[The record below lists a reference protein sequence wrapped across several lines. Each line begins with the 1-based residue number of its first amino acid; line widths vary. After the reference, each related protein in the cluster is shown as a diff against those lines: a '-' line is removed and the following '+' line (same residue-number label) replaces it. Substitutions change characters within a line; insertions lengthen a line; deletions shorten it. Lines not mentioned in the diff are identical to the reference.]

1 MPAAADPD
9 LFGPDR
15 IHPNASGHQVMAAA
29 RADLLLAG

>member
-15 IHPNASGHQVMAAA
+15 IHPNASGHRLMAVLC
-29 RADLLLAG
+29 ADLLLAG